1 MNELIFNLKKSKV
14 LRKLNLSENPE
25 ERGRQQ
31 FHRMSNTSKMFSQIV
46 EWNVKLIKFWK
57 CSMGLYTNRINA
69 VNPGKQSYV
78 ILPCNK
84 SKTKEKFHFTHRVR
98 QEVGFWPPLAF
109 EMTSSSLAARSVPQL
124 LLLPTSTLLVWI

>member
-46 EWNVKLIKFWK
+46 K
-57 CSMGLYTNRINA
+57 CQMNKVLKVFNGTLY
-69 VNPGKQSYV
+69 K
-78 ILPCNK
+78 
-84 SKTKEKFHFTHRVR
+84 
-98 QEVGFWPPLAF
+98 
-109 EMTSSSLAARSVPQL
+109 
-124 LLLPTSTLLVWI
+124 